1 MKTIKIVLFA
11 LAVALSIYL
20 VLVFGVAAL
29 FFEADEV
36 FAPPNKQMPS
46 STAMQQGQEHARK
59 DTVPLNTALPEPLVK
74 LLDLLDDIDDA
85 ASALENKGEFETSEE
100 YRLRIANTLASL
112 DKSIS
117 GAEFERFDI
126 WAQVTELSLYDAD
139 TSCFSNGLVAK
150 AEFSTKHGFRI
161 ISSEEV
167 LGSENSYLYQL
178 IERERGQISTA
189 FSHLYPVRQRA
200 GAMVVIT
207 SDKMRQQ
214 QPEDDTPHWYG
225 WAHRSDDKLELT
237 FTVGQETIN
246 VGDGSVVA
254 GTNICFEREQAQ
266 AIRNAVRQGKL
277 RIAVKNIEIQPVSSV
292 FSEDLIG
299 KHLLAVFWMRT
310 EGYPQ
315 FSY

>member
-1 MKTIKIVLFA
+1 MKYCPNPACPTLKKLGM
-11 LAVALSIYL
+11 VAEYEDQVAYCDDCGTLLISADSPPQITSQP
-20 VLVFGVAAL
+20 VQVAGQKSDFGEEAAL
-29 FFEADEV
+29 LGTFESWE
-36 FAPPNKQMPS
+36 
-46 STAMQQGQEHARK
+46 
-59 DTVPLNTALPEPLVK
+59 
-74 LLDLLDDIDDA
+74 DA
-85 ASALENKGEFETSEE
+85 EACLE
-100 YRLRIANTLASL
+100 
-112 DKSIS
+112 
-117 GAEFERFDI
+117 EFERFDI

-254 GTNICFEREQAQ
+254 GTNICFES
-266 AIRNAVRQGKL
+266 L
-277 RIAVKNIEIQPVSSV
+277 RPQTLV
-292 FSEDLIG
+292 FATAAS
-299 KHLLAVFWMRT
+299 
-310 EGYPQ
+310 
-315 FSY
+315 